1 MTIERLLCRSIDCVY
16 VQIKADVE
24 TQAEFVKSLAQEV
37 RDAHYDK
44 IEDVVAFVSWLD
56 EELSFLVSTP
66 AHPTAQDRHPVGLG
80 ILAAHPNRLPASYR
94 SILISALYKAAVPA
108 VPSLTCSCKDGAQDL
123 PLTKIPTV
131 PVRNARF
138 GNFRLESRYR
148 AP

>member
-1 MTIERLLCRSIDCVY
+1 

-56 EELSFLVSTP
+56 EELSFLVSAP

-80 ILAAHPNRLPASYR
+80 TLAAHPNRLPTS
-94 SILISALYKAAVPA
+94 
-108 VPSLTCSCKDGAQDL
+108 
-123 PLTKIPTV
+123 
-131 PVRNARF
+131 
-138 GNFRLESRYR
+138 
-148 AP
+148 